1 MHLVGL
7 SERRAEPGF
16 GSEVEMRA
24 ERRHL
29 RVGVTHT
36 AAGVAK
42 EREVVALTEAQRV
55 PTDEE
60 AGAAGDRVVKEL
72 WLIDVIR
79 LQLAGERDAVE
90 EVISAAEREVVE

>member
-1 MHLVGL
+1 MHLVGQ

-60 AGAAGDRVVKEL
+60 AGAVSFRYRDGTQRRRGGN
-72 WLIDVIR
+72 IR
-79 LQLAGERDAVE
+79 RRA
-90 EVISAAEREVVE
+90 